1 MPVGHAGLSYHMV
14 DFIQRV
20 GARSVLDLGVGYGL
34 NGATLVN
41 YFGANPNTG
50 VIYPR
55 SAGNDFRVHGVEVFP
70 AYRNPMWDLYVE
82 VVIGNIKDWLHLCEQ
97 VDAVVCN
104 DVFEHL
110 PKHVGEEILRRSKTL
125 FVGVCQEMGQGTV
138 YGNPHEAHTTVWTE
152 AELKKFCDKTFE
164 LNKGYIVG
172 MKTKVGQVRS
182 QADAFWD
189 ARSDADA
196 KRLIGPDNWGKPAE
210 YYVGELFN
218 SDPACGAFLKSFKRK
233 KPDLLEIGCGQGR
246 ILREVA
252 PLFKT
257 VHGLDISDGML
268 NLAKPYLASVK
279 NVQLGKIV
287 DCKFPVDDES
297 VDLVFSTIVFQHIQD
312 RATIQKY
319 LVESRRV
326 LRPGGM
332 IRVQTHRGTPP
343 PVGTFGG
350 FHGHFYPTVDAFA
363 AEFAAAGFE
372 VVSKQAGVG
381 HQEWLWVTARKAK

>member
-1 MPVGHAGLSYHMV
+1 MV

-41 YFGANPNTG
+41 YFGANPATG
-50 VIYPR
+50 AIYPR

-82 VVIGNIKDWLHLCEQ
+82 VVVGPIENWLHLCEM

-110 PKHVGEEILRRSKTL
+110 PKHVGEAILRRSKRA
-125 FVGVCQEMGQGTV
+125 FVGVCQEMGQGGV
-138 YGNPHEAHTTVWTE
+138 YGNPHEAHITVWQE
-152 AELKKFCDKTFE
+152 SELKKFCDKTFE

-172 MKTKVGQVRS
+172 MKTGAGDVKR
-182 QADAFWD
+182 QADEFWE
-189 ARSDADA
+189 ARDDADA
-196 KRLIGPDNWGKPAE
+196 KRLIGPANWGQPAQH
-210 YYVGELFN
+210 YMGELFD
-218 SDPACGAFLKSFKRK
+218 SDPECSKFLKSFKKK
-233 KPDLLEIGCGQGR
+233 KPDVLEIGCGQGR
-246 ILREVA
+246 ILREIA

-257 VHGLDISDGML
+257 VHGLDISDGMFK
-268 NLAKPYLASVK
+268 LAEPYLKGTGVK
-279 NVQLGKIV
+279 LGKIV
-287 DCKFPVDDES
+287 DCKFPVEDES
-297 VDLVFSTIVFQHIQD
+297 VDLVFATIVFQHIQE

-319 LVESRRV
+319 LVESHRA

-332 IRVQTHRGTPP
+332 IRVQTHKGTPP
-343 PVGTFGG
+343 PTGTFGG

-363 AEFAAAGFE
+363 AEFTAAGLE
-372 VVSKQAGVG
+372 VVSKQTGIG
-381 HQEWLWVTARKAK
+381 HQEWLWVTARRGK

>member
-1 MPVGHAGLSYHMV
+1 MPVGHAGLSYHLV
-14 DFIQRV
+14 DFIQRA

-50 VIYPR
+50 SIYPR
-55 SAGNDFRVHGVEVFP
+55 GGANDFRVHGVEVFP

-82 VVIGNIKDWLHLCEQ
+82 VVVGPIENWLHLCEM

-110 PKHVGEEILRRSKTL
+110 PKHVGEAILRRSKRA

-138 YGNPHEAHTTVWTE
+138 YGNPHEAHTTMWTE
-152 AELKKFCDKTFE
+152 AELKKFCSKTFE
-164 LNKGYIVG
+164 LNAGYIVG
-172 MKTKVGQVRS
+172 MKTGVEDVKR
-182 QADAFWD
+182 QASAFWEAKD
-189 ARSDADA
+189 DTDA
-196 KRLIGPDNWGKPAE
+196 KRLIGPANWGRPAE
-210 YYVGELFN
+210 YYVAELFD
-218 SDPACGAFLKSFKRK
+218 SDPACTAFFKSLKKK

-246 ILREVA
+246 ILREIA

-268 NLAKPYLASVK
+268 TLAEPYLKGTGVK
-279 NVQLGKIV
+279 LGKIV
-287 DCKFPVDDES
+287 DCVFPVENTS

-312 RATIQKY
+312 RETIQKY
-319 LVESRRV
+319 LAESLRV

-332 IRVQTHRGTPP
+332 IRVQTHRGSPP
-343 PVGTFGG
+343 PAGTFGG

-363 AEFAAAGFE
+363 AEFAAAGFK
-372 VVSKQAGVG
+372 VVSKQTGIG
-381 HQEWLWVTARKAK
+381 HAEWLWVTAGR